1 MVALGQIRNPR
12 RALGDFGERLAC
24 EHLLATGYRILDRN
38 YRIREGEID
47 VIAEKDGIVA
57 FVEVRTRK
65 GARMGTAVQSITRA
79 KAERL
84 VLLADAYIAGDE
96 DFAAVPRIDVIAID
110 FTFGGKPA
118 SLVHIENAVTADWI
132 E

>member
-1 MVALGQIRNPR
+1 MVVLEKTKNSR
-12 RALGDFGERLAC
+12 RALGEFGERLAC
-24 EHLLATGYRILDRN
+24 ERLLATGYRILDRN

-47 VIAEKDGIVA
+47 VIAKKDGVIA

-65 GARMGTAVQSITRA
+65 GARLGTAAQSITRA

-84 VLLADAYIAGDE
+84 VLLAEAYIAGEE

-110 FTFGGKPA
+110 FSSGGRLA
-118 SLVHIENAVTADWI
+118 SLVHIENAVSADWTD
-132 E
+132 